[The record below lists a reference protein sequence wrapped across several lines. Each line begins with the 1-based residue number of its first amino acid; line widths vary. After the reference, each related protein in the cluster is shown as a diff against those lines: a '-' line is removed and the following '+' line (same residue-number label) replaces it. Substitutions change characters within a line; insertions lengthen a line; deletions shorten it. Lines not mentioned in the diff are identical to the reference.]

1 MVRPQALLYDE
12 VQKEWL
18 AFSGPR
24 GVIAARR
31 PGEVAGALRAVEEAV
46 AGGGRWAAG
55 FVAYEAA
62 PAFDQALTVRREDRF
77 PLLWF
82 GIYGSP
88 ARSVDIPS
96 ATAAAIPPADWRPSV
111 TAEEYRGA
119 IGRIK
124 EYIRSGDT
132 YQVNYTYRL
141 TSRFDGDPFELFAAI
156 APGQRASCAAF
167 IDAGEWALCSASPEL
182 FFRLDGDTIESRPM
196 KGTAPRGL
204 TAADD
209 LARAASLRASA
220 KERAENVMIVDMVR
234 NDCGR
239 IAETGTVEVA
249 SLYDV
254 EKYPTLWQM
263 TSTVRAKTRAGL
275 AGILGA
281 LFPPASVTGAPKPRT
296 MAIIAGLESSPRR
309 AYTGTIGFWG
319 PGRRAQFNV
328 AIRTVLVDR
337 SRREAE
343 YGVGGGIVWDSTAEG
358 ERDECATKA
367 RILAARRPEFNLLET
382 MRWSPGEGYFLLEKH
397 LARLAAS
404 AGYFD
409 IPLDQVRVREEIG
422 SLARRIPPCP
432 HRVRL
437 LLDREGGVAVE
448 AAALAPRG
456 DGAPLRV
463 APARA
468 PVDPADPFLYHKT
481 TRRRVYEEA
490 REGRPGFDDVIL
502 YNGRGEVTES
512 TIANVAVEIGG
523 VLCTP
528 PVSCGLLPGTF
539 RELLLERGEVR
550 ERPVTLAELRE
561 SPRVV
566 LFNSVRGVYAVS
578 VCG

>member
-1 MVRPQALLYDE
+1 MVRPQSLLYDE
-12 VQKEWL
+12 VRREWL
-18 AFSGPR
+18 AFAEPR
-24 GVIAARR
+24 RTIVARR
-31 PGEVAGALRAVEEAV
+31 PGDVASALCAVEAEV
-46 AGGGRWAAG
+46 EKGGWWAAG
-55 FVAYEAA
+55 FVSYEAA
-62 PAFDQALTVRREDRF
+62 PAFDSALTVRREDRF

-82 GIYGSP
+82 GIYGGPVRSSAFP
-88 ARSVDIPS
+88 ASSSTV
-96 ATAAAIPPADWRPSV
+96 APPADWRPSV
-111 TAEEYRGA
+111 TAEEYRDA

-141 TSRFDGDPFELFAAI
+141 TSRFDGGPFELFTAI
-156 APGQRASCAAF
+156 VPAQRASCAAF
-167 IDAGEWALCSASPEL
+167 IDTGEWALCSASPEL
-182 FFRLDGDTIESRPM
+182 FFRLDGDAIESRPM

-204 TAADD
+204 SAADD
-209 LARAASLRASA
+209 LARAASLRAST

-239 IAETGTVEVA
+239 IAETGSVEVA
-249 SLYDV
+249 SIYDV

-263 TSTVRAKTRAGL
+263 TSTVRARTRAGL

-296 MAIIAGLESSPRR
+296 MAIIAELESSPRR
-309 AYTGTIGFWG
+309 AYTGAIGFWG

-328 AIRTVLVDR
+328 AIRTVLVDTA
-337 SRREAE
+337 RREAE

-367 RILAARRPEFNLLET
+367 RVLAARQPEFSLLET
-382 MRWSPGEGYFLLEKH
+382 MRWSPDEGYFLLEKH

-409 IPLDQVRVREEIG
+409 YPMRPGQAEKELDA
-422 SLARRIPPCP
+422 LARRLPHRP

-437 LLDREGGVAVE
+437 LLDRKGSVAVE

-456 DGAPLRV
+456 GAAPLRV
-463 APARA
+463 ALARA
-468 PVDPADPFLYHKT
+468 PIDPADPFLYHKT

-490 REGRPGFDDVIL
+490 RAGRPGFDDVIL

-539 RELLLERGEVR
+539 RELLLDRGEVR

-561 SPRVV
+561 SPRAV
-566 LFNSVRGVYAVS
+566 LFNSVHGVYPVS